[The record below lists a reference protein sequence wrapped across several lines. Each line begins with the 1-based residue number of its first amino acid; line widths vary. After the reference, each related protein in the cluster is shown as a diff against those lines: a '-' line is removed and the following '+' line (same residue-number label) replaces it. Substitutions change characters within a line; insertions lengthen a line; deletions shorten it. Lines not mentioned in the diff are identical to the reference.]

1 VTRSI
6 STEALFPVS
15 LRVHFGVPANPV
27 SKAQPQKPIIKIH
40 MKSKES
46 AKSKKQTIIVK
57 DLKAKKN
64 PKGGAAGNPIT
75 ITAIGAGT
83 LQHKSWLGNF

>member
-1 VTRSI
+1 
-6 STEALFPVS
+6 
-15 LRVHFGVPANPV
+15 
-27 SKAQPQKPIIKIH
+27 

-46 AKSKKQTIIVK
+46 AKSKKQTVIVK

-64 PKGGAAGNPIT
+64 PKGGAAGTPIT

-83 LQHKSWLGNF
+83 LSRGNKAWVGDF